1 MATEYQ
7 INQAEIAFDTLCN
20 TLNKMDWTYG
30 KEDRFT
36 IETGAT
42 GDDIPMILKITIDP
56 DRQLISL
63 LSPFEFTVPEEK
75 RIDVAAAI
83 RAINYMLVDGSF
95 DYNVGNGRIIY
106 RITSSIINTLVSNEL
121 FKYLILVSCKTID
134 DYNDKLLLLSKGEI
148 TLESFLN

>member
-63 LSPFEFTVPEEK
+63 LSPFEFTVPEEN

-83 RAINYMLVDGSF
+83 CAINYMLVDGSF

>member
-1 MATEYQ
+1 MATENQ
-7 INQAEIAFDTLCN
+7 INQAEIAFDTLCE
-20 TLNKMDWTYG
+20 TLNEMGWTYG

-36 IETGAT
+36 IETGAA

-75 RIDVAAAI
+75 RIEVAAAI
-83 RAINYMLVDGSF
+83 CAINYMLVDGNF
-95 DYNVGNGRIIY
+95 DYNVGNGRIIF
-106 RITSSIINTLVSNEL
+106 RITSSIINSLVSKEV